1 MCRSLNLFDLFESPV
16 LFCEEILPASEP
28 GSQVEPMNVSCNIEM
43 NVSTDSIDE
52 SVLAEPMNENLNER
66 NETDESDFV
75 TIEEIMRCLT
85 ENSQNV

>member
-1 MCRSLNLFDLFESPV
+1 
-16 LFCEEILPASEP
+16 
-28 GSQVEPMNVSCNIEM
+28 M